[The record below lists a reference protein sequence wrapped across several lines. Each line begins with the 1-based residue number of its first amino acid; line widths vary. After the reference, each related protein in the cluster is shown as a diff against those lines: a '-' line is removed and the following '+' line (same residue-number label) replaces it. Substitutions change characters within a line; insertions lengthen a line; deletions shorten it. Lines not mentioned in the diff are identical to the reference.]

1 MINTFSTSLSDACG
15 NDPGFICE
23 WIWDNTEN
31 EKLSEIISWII
42 ERPLKVVVI
51 LLVAMI
57 VNRLLRRAI
66 DRMVQRIIS
75 VREQE
80 QTEAELESEK
90 TLSNV
95 GELSVIHI

>member
-1 MINTFSTSLSDACG
+1 MISAVSMGLSDACG
-15 NDPGFICE
+15 DDPGFICE

-51 LLVAMI
+51 LFVAMI

-66 DRMVQRIIS
+66 DRM
-75 VREQE
+75 
-80 QTEAELESEK
+80 
-90 TLSNV
+90 LS
-95 GELSVIHI
+95 LIHI

>member
-1 MINTFSTSLSDACG
+1 MMNAVSMELSDACG
-15 NDPGFICE
+15 DDPGFICE

-51 LLVAMI
+51 LFVAMI

-66 DRMVQRIIS
+66 DRMVERIIS
-75 VREQE
+75 VREQ
-80 QTEAELESEK
+80 
-90 TLSNV
+90 
-95 GELSVIHI
+95 